1 MIFVSWPLLVFIF
14 QLPLIDIKDSNS
26 GGGILKKQMGRRA
39 HKGFRLPKVVGLQLF
54 GQTCDPNPFD
64 GPAQTTNYNP
74 QVGKQV
80 FPSCIFLIKVK
91 KEGGWVYRPAGD
103 FRLSL
108 FLIIWISYLQLS
120 TYFYLNNFNFIILIL
135 LKLLLMKIKVLNV
148 HK

>member
-1 MIFVSWPLLVFIF
+1 LTLKIQIV
-14 QLPLIDIKDSNS
+14 
-26 GGGILKKQMGRRA
+26 GGIPKKQMGRRA

-91 KEGGWVYRPAGD
+91 KEGGWVYRPAED

-120 TYFYLNNFNFIILIL
+120 TYFYLNHLNFIILIL
-135 LKLLLMKIKVLNV
+135 FKLLLMKIKVLNV